1 MAQNQSQILRAYI
14 LSAVAVL
21 VAALGSFMYAE
32 TASVMLSVPPQ
43 KLVASTTLS
52 GSQTGGDLKTHH
64 IEATNTQ
71 SQGGAAS
78 TVQIGPT
85 YATGQVVFS
94 CPSPACASPLTIEAG
109 TLVTTERLLGYA
121 TQATA
126 TVTRTQ
132 SATVAVRATASGA
145 SWNTA
150 QHTITVINNL
160 PDANLHVTN
169 ALPIRGGTDARTAQ
183 VIQQSDWDAVRSALE
198 TRVADALDLALKAK
212 AIQMSYIANGPPA
225 LTVTSNHKVGEMV
238 SSFVITMTGTIGA
251 TAFSDSDAQA
261 LIRAVFEAKIPPGKQ
276 LTSDPIEITWQI
288 LQTSPNGD
296 LSVNGT
302 ALGYVA
308 PELSTDTLRA
318 RIRGLSSADA
328 RKSLQRDVPG
338 STVEIRISPVAI
350 PWLPLIEE
358 HITVTVV
365 VQPATT

>member
-32 TASVMLSVPPQ
+32 TAAVTLSVPPQ

-85 YATGQVVFS
+85 YASGQVVFS
-94 CPSPACASPLTIEAG
+94 CTSAACPSPLKVEAG
-109 TLVTTERLLGYA
+109 TLVTTERFLGYA

-126 TVTRTQ
+126 TVTRAH

-150 QHTITVINNL
+150 QHTVTVINNP
-160 PDANLHVTN
+160 PDANLRVTN
-169 ALPIRGGTDARTAQ
+169 ALPIRGGTDARSAQ

-238 SSFVITMTGTIGA
+238 SSFIITMTGTIGA

-261 LIRAVFEAKIPPGKQ
+261 LIRAAFEAKIPPGKQ

-288 LQTSPNGD
+288 LQTSPNG
-296 LSVNGT
+296 LTVNGT
-302 ALGYVA
+302 AVGYVA
-308 PELSTDTLRA
+308 PTLSTDTLRA
-318 RIRGLSSADA
+318 RIRGMSPADA
-328 RKSLQRDVPG
+328 RKSLLRDVPG
-338 STVEIRISPVAI
+338 STVEIRISPVAV
-350 PWLPLIEE
+350 PWLPLIAE
-358 HITVTVV
+358 HITVTLV